1 MSFSL
6 TEQGG
11 AKERTFGDVSTI
23 VLRGS
28 TDAGLDDVEH
38 AIDNAVNNYRVL
50 CKDPRTLPGDLRI
63 SPQRHGQTL
72 VQNIIVIRTDYL
84 LCITPN

>member
-1 MSFSL
+1 MAV
-6 TEQGG
+6 QGG

-50 CKDPRTLPGDLRI
+50 CKDPRTLPGDLKHT
-63 SPQRHGQTL
+63 RHNQPIACL
-72 VQNIIVIRTDYL
+72 A
-84 LCITPN
+84 